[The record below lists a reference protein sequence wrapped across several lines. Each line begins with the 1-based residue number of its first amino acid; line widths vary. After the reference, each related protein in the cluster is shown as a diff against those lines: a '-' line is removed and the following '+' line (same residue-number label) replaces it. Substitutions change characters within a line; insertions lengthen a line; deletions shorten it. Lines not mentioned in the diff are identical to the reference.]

1 MNNRKSIL
9 CLFLL
14 FLLSLGSLSVNA
26 QTVSKVFKEQ
36 TLKTVL
42 KEIESQTGLSIIY
55 QKNEINENKKVNAT
69 FENTPV
75 VEALSSILDQSLEV
89 NLKNKMIVI
98 SLKKLMPGDDKT
110 KVKSI
115 TGKILDENGESVI
128 GASVAVQGTTLGS
141 ITNIDGEYTLANVP
155 ENAEVTISFI
165 GYQTLTFKAND
176 KALQNITLKE
186 DSEMLDEVVVVGY
199 GVQRKRDVTTSISSM
214 KASELAVPVSSVDQ
228 ALVGKMTGVQVS
240 QPNGI
245 PGGGLSIKVRGSGSI
260 TAGTEP
266 LYVVDGFPMSG
277 EAGNGT
283 GQNVSPLS
291 SINMNDIESI
301 EVLKDASAAAIY
313 GSRGANGVVIITTKQ
328 GKEGKDMKPT
338 VQYDGYVGFQ
348 QRTKKID
355 MLDAYEYAWLS
366 YDGHNN
372 AYLDLLESKGIEG
385 SINDSNEVRNQ
396 KLGKKPDVINQAY
409 LLPPEIMPY
418 INGETGLTNTDWQD
432 EVMRTGIV
440 TSHNLSL
447 SGGNKAARYFISG
460 NYMKEQ
466 GIVIGSDFEQM
477 GARGK
482 VDANYKKFT
491 FGTNL
496 SFNYSVYNIV
506 PTEDRYKEETI
517 VASALAMSP
526 TMPVYNA
533 DGSYNFDQ
541 WNWQY
546 KHPQIVNPVALANEK
561 EDQMKRYRFM
571 GNVYGEYE
579 LYKNLKFKTSF
590 GVDFNSYSRS
600 YYRPS
605 TLPTS
610 LDRLPPSVPEGS
622 KRDKNMLNWVWENT
636 LSYTTIIKD
645 VHNLSAIAGWTAQ
658 KESVNTSLLAGNGYP
673 NDLVHTMNAAS
684 AITKWSATAYEWS
697 LLSALARVQYSYKGK
712 YLLSAARMDGS
723 SRFGKNNRWGM
734 FPSASAGWYISEE
747 DFMKDIKWL
756 TSLKLR
762 ASYGISGN
770 FNIGN
775 YEYYATLSED
785 NYVFGKADG
794 TLASGLRPATAGN
807 PDLGWE
813 KTAMFN
819 LGLEIGLFNML
830 TLELDLYNS
839 NTTDMLLNVPVAE
852 FSGFSTVPMNIG
864 KVNNKGVE
872 FAISTT
878 NTWGDFTW
886 NNRFNISANRNE
898 VKNLGGVDE
907 MITTSESVTF
917 ITKVGEPIGN
927 YYTLVTDG
935 VFANQAEIDNSK
947 NPDKSQRKYA
957 YVKGAKPGDFR
968 FKDMDGNMEIDEND
982 RTITGNYMPKFT
994 YGFSTELKYKWFDLS
1009 IALQGVQGN
1018 KIANIFRRYIDN
1030 MEGGN
1035 NCQVDALDRWQSES
1049 NPGSGYVVRANRS
1062 ATGMNGT
1069 TSTWHIEDGSY
1080 MRIKN
1085 ITFGYTLPKS
1095 LLTNV
1100 GISRARVYFSTQNPF
1115 TFTKYS
1121 GYNPEVNMKGG
1132 SLTPGIDYGT
1142 YPLSKSFVFGLNV
1155 TF

>member
-1 MNNRKSIL
+1 
-9 CLFLL
+9 
-14 FLLSLGSLSVNA
+14 
-26 QTVSKVFKEQ
+26 
-36 TLKTVL
+36 
-42 KEIESQTGLSIIY
+42 
-55 QKNEINENKKVNAT
+55 
-69 FENTPV
+69 
-75 VEALSSILDQSLEV
+75 
-89 NLKNKMIVI
+89 
-98 SLKKLMPGDDKT
+98 
-110 KVKSI
+110 
-115 TGKILDENGESVI
+115 
-128 GASVAVQGTTLGS
+128 
-141 ITNIDGEYTLANVP
+141 
-155 ENAEVTISFI
+155 
-165 GYQTLTFKAND
+165 
-176 KALQNITLKE
+176 
-186 DSEMLDEVVVVGY
+186 
-199 GVQRKRDVTTSISSM
+199 
-214 KASELAVPVSSVDQ
+214 
-228 ALVGKMTGVQVS
+228 
-240 QPNGI
+240 
-245 PGGGLSIKVRGSGSI
+245 
-260 TAGTEP
+260 
-266 LYVVDGFPMSG
+266 
-277 EAGNGT
+277 
-283 GQNVSPLS
+283 
-291 SINMNDIESI
+291 
-301 EVLKDASAAAIY
+301 
-313 GSRGANGVVIITTKQ
+313 
-328 GKEGKDMKPT
+328 
-338 VQYDGYVGFQ
+338 
-348 QRTKKID
+348 
-355 MLDAYEYAWLS
+355 
-366 YDGHNN
+366 
-372 AYLDLLESKGIEG
+372 
-385 SINDSNEVRNQ
+385 
-396 KLGKKPDVINQAY
+396 
-409 LLPPEIMPY
+409 
-418 INGETGLTNTDWQD
+418 
-432 EVMRTGIV
+432 
-440 TSHNLSL
+440 
-447 SGGNKAARYFISG
+447 
-460 NYMKEQ
+460 
-466 GIVIGSDFEQM
+466 
-477 GARGK
+477 
-482 VDANYKKFT
+482 
-491 FGTNL
+491 
-496 SFNYSVYNIV
+496 
-506 PTEDRYKEETI
+506 
-517 VASALAMSP
+517 
-526 TMPVYNA
+526 
-533 DGSYNFDQ
+533 
-541 WNWQY
+541 
-546 KHPQIVNPVALANEK
+546 
-561 EDQMKRYRFM
+561 M

-636 LSYTTIIKD
+636 LSYTTVIKD

-684 AITKWSATAYEWS
+684 AITSWSATAYEWS

-712 YLLSAARMDGS
+712 YLLSAAARMDGS

-878 NTWGDFTW
+878 NSWGDFTW

-898 VKNLGGVDE
+898 VKDLGGVDE

-957 YVKGAKPGDFR
+957 YVSGAKSGDFR

-1035 NCQVDALDRWQSES
+1035 NCQVDALNRWQSES

>member
-26 QTVSKVFKEQ
+26 QTVSKVFEEQ

-55 QKNEINENKKVNAT
+55 QKDEVNENKKVNAT

-75 VEALSSILDQSLEV
+75 VEALSSILDKSLEV

-98 SLKKLMPGDDKT
+98 SKKGTMPGADQT
-110 KVKSI
+110 KVRSI
-115 TGKILDENGESVI
+115 TGKIIDENGEPVI
-128 GASVAVQGTTLGS
+128 GASVAIQGTTLGS

-186 DSEMLDEVVVVGY
+186 DNEMLDEVVVVGY

-277 EAGNGT
+277 EAGSGT

-355 MLDAYEYAWLS
+355 MLDAYEYARLS

-447 SGGNKAARYFISG
+447 SGGNKATRYFISG

-546 KHPQIVNPVALANEK
+546 KHPQIVNPVALARWKVCN
-561 EDQMKRYRFM
+561 
-571 GNVYGEYE
+571 
-579 LYKNLKFKTSF
+579 KNGCS
-590 GVDFNSYSRS
+590 
-600 YYRPS
+600 
-605 TLPTS
+605 
-610 LDRLPPSVPEGS
+610 
-622 KRDKNMLNWVWENT
+622 
-636 LSYTTIIKD
+636 
-645 VHNLSAIAGWTAQ
+645 
-658 KESVNTSLLAGNGYP
+658 
-673 NDLVHTMNAAS
+673 
-684 AITKWSATAYEWS
+684 
-697 LLSALARVQYSYKGK
+697 
-712 YLLSAARMDGS
+712 
-723 SRFGKNNRWGM
+723 
-734 FPSASAGWYISEE
+734 
-747 DFMKDIKWL
+747 
-756 TSLKLR
+756 
-762 ASYGISGN
+762 
-770 FNIGN
+770 
-775 YEYYATLSED
+775 
-785 NYVFGKADG
+785 
-794 TLASGLRPATAGN
+794 
-807 PDLGWE
+807 
-813 KTAMFN
+813 
-819 LGLEIGLFNML
+819 
-830 TLELDLYNS
+830 
-839 NTTDMLLNVPVAE
+839 
-852 FSGFSTVPMNIG
+852 
-864 KVNNKGVE
+864 
-872 FAISTT
+872 
-878 NTWGDFTW
+878 
-886 NNRFNISANRNE
+886 
-898 VKNLGGVDE
+898 
-907 MITTSESVTF
+907 
-917 ITKVGEPIGN
+917 
-927 YYTLVTDG
+927 
-935 VFANQAEIDNSK
+935 
-947 NPDKSQRKYA
+947 
-957 YVKGAKPGDFR
+957 
-968 FKDMDGNMEIDEND
+968 
-982 RTITGNYMPKFT
+982 
-994 YGFSTELKYKWFDLS
+994 
-1009 IALQGVQGN
+1009 
-1018 KIANIFRRYIDN
+1018 
-1030 MEGGN
+1030 
-1035 NCQVDALDRWQSES
+1035 C
-1049 NPGSGYVVRANRS
+1049 
-1062 ATGMNGT
+1062 
-1069 TSTWHIEDGSY
+1069 
-1080 MRIKN
+1080 
-1085 ITFGYTLPKS
+1085 
-1095 LLTNV
+1095 
-1100 GISRARVYFSTQNPF
+1100 
-1115 TFTKYS
+1115 
-1121 GYNPEVNMKGG
+1121 
-1132 SLTPGIDYGT
+1132 
-1142 YPLSKSFVFGLNV
+1142 
-1155 TF
+1155 